1 MDDLDAYARA
11 LIDANLYATLG
22 TADRHGNPWVCPVYF
37 ATADYAELY
46 WVSARD
52 ATHSRNI
59 AERPQLSMV
68 IFDSTVPTYTGR
80 AVYLTGAA
88 TELTGGDLD
97 RGIEIYPGAP
107 DHGATVMELHDV
119 TPPSDYR
126 LYRAI
131 VTAAFVLCPRDRGQ
145 PCALH
150 SIATD
155 HRTPVAPWRH
165 V

>member
-22 TADRHGNPWVCPVYF
+22 TADRQGDPWVSPVYF
-37 ATADYAELY
+37 ATADYAEIY

-68 IFDSTVPTYTGR
+68 IFDSTVPTYSGR
-80 AVYLTGAA
+80 AVYLAAAA
-88 TELTGGDLD
+88 TELTGPDLD

-107 DHGATVMELHDV
+107 ERGATALELDDV
-119 TPPSDYR
+119 SPPSDYR
-126 LYRAI
+126 LYRAT
-131 VTAAFVLCPRDRGQ
+131 VTAAFVLCPRERRR
-145 PCALH
+145 PCPLH
-150 SIATD
+150 SIAAD
-155 HRTPVAPWRH
+155 HRTRVAPWRRL
-165 V
+165 